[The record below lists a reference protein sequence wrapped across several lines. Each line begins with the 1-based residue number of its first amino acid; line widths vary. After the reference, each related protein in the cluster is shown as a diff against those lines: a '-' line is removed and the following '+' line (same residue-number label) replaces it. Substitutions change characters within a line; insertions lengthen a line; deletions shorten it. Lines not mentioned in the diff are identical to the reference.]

1 MDSIRTLQLLRGDTD
16 STRSMG
22 TTLGTIACRE
32 EGGDILDVPTPGW
45 LCCPAFRYTVE
56 EITNATVVGAIDPL
70 RRGGPTHRLGKAGG
84 S

>member
-32 EGGDILDVPTPGW
+32 EGGGHTGRNNP
-45 LCCPAFRYTVE
+45 
-56 EITNATVVGAIDPL
+56 
-70 RRGGPTHRLGKAGG
+70 RLAVLPRL
-84 S
+84 SIHS